1 MAVRRWDIKLAM
13 WLGAGCGLG
22 AAAYQI
28 MAARDWAGI
37 DSNAITQILAG
48 GIGGAFCFGLAT
60 KIRNWWVVDRLSRV
74 ARRCEQ
80 DATVGDINGPKT
92 LHNFLIYVSM
102 SVAGCERKPTP
113 SV

>member
-1 MAVRRWDIKLAM
+1 MAERRWDIKRAL

-48 GIGGAFCFGLAT
+48 GIGGAFCFGQAT
-60 KIRNWWVVDRLSRV
+60 KIRNWWVVDRPSRV
-74 ARRCEQ
+74 ALRCEQ
-80 DATVGDINGPKT
+80 GATVGAPPR
-92 LHNFLIYVSM
+92 S
-102 SVAGCERKPTP
+102 R
-113 SV
+113 